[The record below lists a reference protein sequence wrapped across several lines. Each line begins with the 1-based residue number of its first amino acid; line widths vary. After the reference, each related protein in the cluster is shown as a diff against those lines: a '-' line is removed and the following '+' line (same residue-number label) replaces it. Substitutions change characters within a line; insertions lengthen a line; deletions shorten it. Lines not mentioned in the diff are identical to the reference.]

1 MNKTARPKLTES
13 EHRGFMIFSAIG
25 RFSVKFRW
33 LIIIFWIAMV
43 PIVSANFPNIND
55 VSKNNNSDFLPKNS
69 PSVTAADLESNFQS
83 KDTGSNAILVAS
95 RSDGKLTAED
105 NAALKNVEA
114 AVKKH
119 KNITEIKDQG
129 ASADGQARQIFVG
142 IDNDASFGEGGLKLP
157 DELRATIKKVNVP
170 AGLRLNLTGD
180 FAASVDQ
187 ANANQKGRNNTEI
200 YTVIF
205 ILVLLLVVFRA
216 VLAPIVTLIPAGLA
230 LAVAQPVIAES
241 TKAGVQVGFI
251 TQILLIVLI
260 LGAGTDYG
268 LFLVFRV
275 REELRK
281 GATPKEAVVKALSR
295 VGESITFSAATVMAA
310 LLSLLL
316 ASFGIYKGLG
326 PALAI
331 GLAIMLLI
339 ALTFLPALLAVLGRA
354 VFWPS
359 KTSKRELKI
368 GLWGRLADSVIKKP
382 VLMLILGAAIFGT
395 LSLGLIGYKAS
406 GFGSASAPDGSDSA
420 KGQAVM
426 KKHFPAAENSPQLI
440 IFHFSDSIWENN
452 NLYKIQKAQ
461 DQLNSSGYFSAVNGP
476 LSANGFNLTP
486 ASLQHL
492 RESDP
497 TNPALE
503 AEQQFISKDGKT
515 VQLYAVLKAGA
526 TGSAAASSVVPDVRT
541 SLNKIANNIGATK
554 NSIYSADSVA
564 YDVNTVAANDLKKI
578 IPVVLLIIAVLLAV
592 LLRSLVAP
600 WYLILTVGLSYLAS
614 LGFAMIVFVHI
625 GGQDGLFFILPFLMF
640 IFCMALGE
648 DYNILVMSRIR
659 EEVHNEPSMKKAVTK
674 AIGITGTTVTS
685 AGLILAGTFGV
696 LGLVG
701 GDSSVEQI
709 GYGIAFGILL
719 DTFFV
724 RTLLVPSIVALLG
737 RWNWWPSELYKTV
750 KD

>member
-1 MNKTARPKLTES
+1 MSKAAQPKLTES
-13 EHRGFMIFSAIG
+13 EHRGFRIFSAIG

-43 PIVSANFPNIND
+43 PLVSANFPNIND

-83 KDTGSNAILVAS
+83 KDTGSNAILVVS
-95 RSDGKLTAED
+95 RSDGNLTPAD
-105 NAALKNVEA
+105 NEALKNVEA
-114 AVKKH
+114 SIKKH
-119 KNITEIKDQG
+119 HSVTEVKDQG
-129 ASADGQARQIFVG
+129 VSADGQARQIFVG
-142 IDNDASFGEGGLKLP
+142 IDNDASFGEAGLKVP
-157 DELRATIKKVNVP
+157 DELRSTIKKVSVP

-187 ANANQKGRNNTEI
+187 ANANQKGRNNTET
-200 YTVIF
+200 YTIIF
-205 ILVLLLVVFRA
+205 ILILLLVVFRA
-216 VLAPIVTLIPAGLA
+216 ILAPIVTLIPAGLA
-230 LAVAQPVIAES
+230 LAIAQPVIAES

-251 TQILLIVLI
+251 TEILLIVLI

-275 REELRK
+275 REELRR
-281 GATPKEAVVKALSR
+281 GATPKEAVVRALSR
-295 VGESITFSAATVMAA
+295 VGESITFSAATVIAA

-331 GLAIMLLI
+331 GLGIMLLI
-339 ALTFLPALLAVLGRA
+339 ALTFLPALLAILGRA

-359 KTSKRELKI
+359 KTSKQDLKI
-368 GLWGRLADSVIKKP
+368 GLWGRLADKVIKKP
-382 VLMLILGAAIFGT
+382 VVMLVLGAAIFGI

-406 GFGSASAPDGSDSA
+406 GFGSSSAPGGSDSA
-420 KGQAVM
+420 KGQEVM
-426 KKHFPAAENSPQLI
+426 KKHFPAAENSPQLV
-440 IFHFSDSIWENN
+440 IFHFKDSIWDNN
-452 NLYKIQKAQ
+452 NLDKIQKAQ
-461 DQLNSSGYFSAVNGP
+461 DQLSSNGYFSAVNGP

-486 ASLQHL
+486 ATLKQLH
-492 RESDP
+492 EQDP
-497 TNPALE
+497 NNPALQ
-503 AEQQFISKDGKT
+503 AEQQFISHDGKT

-526 TGSAAASSVVPDVRT
+526 TGSAVASSVIPDVRT
-541 SLNKIANNIGATK
+541 SLNKIAANIGAK
-554 NSIYSADSVA
+554 QNSIYSADSVA
-564 YDVNTVAANDLKKI
+564 HDVNTVATSDLKKI

-674 AIGITGTTVTS
+674 AVGITGTTVTS

-701 GDSSVEQI
+701 GDASVQQI

-737 RWNWWPSELYKTV
+737 RWNWWPSEVYKTI
-750 KD
+750 KE